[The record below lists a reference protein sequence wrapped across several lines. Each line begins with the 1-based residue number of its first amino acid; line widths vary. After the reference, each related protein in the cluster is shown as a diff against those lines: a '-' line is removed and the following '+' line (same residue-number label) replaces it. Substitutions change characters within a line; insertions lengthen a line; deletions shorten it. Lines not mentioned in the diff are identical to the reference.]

1 MNREKAII
9 IGGGVGPLAGVE
21 LHRRIIEN
29 TRTDGTDQDHLSVY
43 HLSRSSDIGDRTDY
57 LAGRIKE
64 NPALGMFRSI
74 ELASESVQK
83 TGSDA
88 VVGIPCNTFHA
99 PEIFDHLL
107 QLIDRSSVNV
117 QLLHL
122 LEETFR
128 FLEETLPRPRRIGI
142 LTTTGTRSAG
152 LYQKGIRA
160 RGLDIV
166 EIPEELQPQLHDAIY
181 NIQWGLKAQT
191 PVSVEARSLFEKY
204 VSLLMK
210 DGAEV
215 IILGCTE
222 IPLAL
227 PEGALSGIPL
237 IDPLLAL
244 ARALIREANSRKLK
258 PRADKTGERR

>member
-1 MNREKAII
+1 MSREKAII

-29 TRTDGTDQDHLSVY
+29 TRTDGTDQDHLSIY

-57 LAGRIKE
+57 LTGRISE
-64 NPALGMFRSI
+64 NPAQGMFHSI
-74 ELASESVQK
+74 ELAYESVRK
-83 TGSDA
+83 SSDA

-107 QLIDRSSVNV
+107 HLIDRSSVKV
-117 QLLHL
+117 QILHL

-128 FLEETLPRPRRIGI
+128 FLQETLPRARRIGI
-142 LTTTGTRSAG
+142 LTTTGTRRSG
-152 LYQKGIRA
+152 LYQREMRA
-160 RGLDIV
+160 RGLEIV
-166 EIPEELQPQLHDAIY
+166 QIPEELQPELHDAVY
-181 NIQWGLKAQT
+181 NTQWGLKAQA
-191 PVSVEARSLFEKY
+191 PVSAEARRLFEKY
-204 VSLLMK
+204 ISLLVK
-210 DGAEV
+210 EDAEG

-227 PEGALSGIPL
+227 PEGAFSGIPL
-237 IDPLLAL
+237 VDPLLPL

-258 PRADKTGERR
+258 PLADIARDRR